1 MMRNNFI
8 SVSRNNGD
16 FGLEGVSTAKI
27 SQTEYLSS
35 NVDISFS
42 GLDKKVIFNQQ
53 ASKDQNFWSMYEFKK
68 SNTNAI

>member
-16 FGLEGVSTAKI
+16 FGLEGVSTAKR

-42 GLDKKVIFNQQ
+42 GLDNKVIFNQQ
-53 ASKDQNFWSMYEFKK
+53 ASKDQNFWSMYELKK